1 MLHTLRDHGRS
12 LGGEPGFRVREVR
25 WCLDVAA
32 DGRFLGVIPLGDG
45 RRGQSL
51 EYCTDMHGMPA
62 GGKAHFLV
70 ETTQSAVLLCKGD
83 EDEAKLKGIADR
95 HRFYRQMIEQASL
108 EVPELAPLARLL
120 TDDAAMT
127 EVRAALAVARAKP
140 PDWLTWRIGEQIPSA
155 NEAVQR
161 WWRAWRANDL
171 GPSSSEGK
179 PGKRVVAQAHMV
191 CMLSGELTVPL
202 ATHSKINGL
211 AAVGG
216 IAMGDALISFDKTK
230 AAFSS
235 FGLVQAANAAVGEV
249 QAQYYVDGLND
260 LLRNHSRQIAN
271 AKVAHWFKDK
281 VPIAD
286 DPFALLDGVESDES
300 RALTAQALARQLLN
314 AIRSGQRPDL
324 IGNRFYAMTL
334 SGASG
339 RVMVRDWMEG
349 SFEQLVEQVEAW
361 FSALCIVA
369 RDGVGHARDPK
380 FMAVCGALVL
390 ELKDLTGST
399 TAALW
404 RSAAFGRAIPPALM
418 AQALARFR
426 SALVDKDQ
434 PPINHA
440 RMGLIKA
447 YFIRNPNGGDTHM
460 KPTVNPEHPSP
471 AYQCGRL
478 LAVLAG
484 LQRAAL
490 GDVGAGVVQRFY
502 AATSQSPGLLI
513 GRLVANARNHLGK
526 LDGGLAWWYEERI
539 AEIMGQLGDGAPRT
553 LNLEGQGLF
562 ALGYYQQIASM
573 RAGNKGRSAGDQE
586 AKQAELDI
594 QP

>member
-45 RRGQSL
+45 KRGQSL
-51 EYCTDMHGMPA
+51 EYCADMHGMQA

-70 ETTQSAVLLCKGD
+70 ETTQSAALLCKGD

-95 HRFYRQMIEQASL
+95 HQFYRQMIEQASL

-120 TDDAAMT
+120 TDDAALT

-171 GPSSSEGK
+171 GPSPNEGR
-179 PGKRVVAQAHMV
+179 PAKRVVAQAHMV

-249 QAQYYVDGLND
+249 QAQYYIDGLND

-271 AKVAHWFKDK
+271 ARVAHWFKDEL
-281 VPIAD
+281 D
-286 DPFALLDGVESDES
+286 DTEDPFALIYGLESDES
-300 RALTAQALARQLLN
+300 KARSAQALARLLLD

-324 IGNRFYAMTL
+324 NGNRFYAMTL

-349 SFEQLVEQVEAW
+349 SFEQLIVQVEAW
-361 FSALCIVA
+361 FSDLHIVA
-369 RDGVGHARDPK
+369 RDGIGHARDPK

-460 KPTVNPEHPSP
+460 KPVVNPEHPSA

-553 LNLEGQGLF
+553 LSLEGQGLF

-586 AKQAELDI
+586 AK
-594 QP
+594 